1 MRGRIQRVCF
11 ALILGSTS
19 ACQSSWALVR
29 DSSPVNM
36 ESHSRCGVRSPA
48 EYFWDVERPK
58 LQKIRG
64 NVTPE
69 QLWGGD
75 FFRQLYPKGT
85 LKKFSAS
92 DLRCWESV
100 GDPLS
105 SYLLAI
111 RSIGTIYP
119 SDFFDQPTINK
130 IPALAGYLRKAATP
144 RACPNISDPERR
156 SFYGCETGLPEAQA
170 ALILCD
176 QTGAPE
182 CEVTPE
188 ERIRMCANTTV
199 SFTLVNACD
208 R

>member
-1 MRGRIQRVCF
+1 MCLNLITRSGFASTNDFQFLNLERGEE
-11 ALILGSTS
+11 ILNAWHIAT
-19 ACQSSWALVR
+19 A
-29 DSSPVNM
+29 
-36 ESHSRCGVRSPA
+36 
-48 EYFWDVERPK
+48 
-58 LQKIRG
+58 
-64 NVTPE
+64 
-69 QLWGGD
+69 
-75 FFRQLYPKGT
+75 
-85 LKKFSAS
+85 SAS
-92 DLRCWESV
+92 VESKCLGV
-100 GDPLS
+100 VW
-105 SYLLAI
+105 I
-111 RSIGTIYP
+111 CSIDIIIYCTC
-119 SDFFDQPTINK
+119 FFDAAPLPVTAFFISRGEYSVTG
-130 IPALAGYLRKAATP
+130 ISEFTPARIATP